1 VLVSLF
7 PQRISFTRAAPGQD
21 ALAGETRSTW
31 APVGSLT
38 GVACSIQA
46 EMGGVVDLFS
56 RRGVK
61 ITHSVYSRTN
71 LSAVQVGDRGTD
83 QAGKVYIARYAE
95 DMAGRGQVWCVY
107 VEQLP

>member
-31 APVGSLT
+31 
-38 GVACSIQA
+38 A